1 MRFIYNTPYGA
12 LCIILFFDLQLNFAK
27 FINRQNQSV
36 QKTPYTICMS
46 AQPLPI
52 GGPVLG

>member
-1 MRFIYNTPYGA
+1 MRFIYNTSLWGA
-12 LCIILFFDLQLNFAK
+12 LHYFVFDLQLNFAK